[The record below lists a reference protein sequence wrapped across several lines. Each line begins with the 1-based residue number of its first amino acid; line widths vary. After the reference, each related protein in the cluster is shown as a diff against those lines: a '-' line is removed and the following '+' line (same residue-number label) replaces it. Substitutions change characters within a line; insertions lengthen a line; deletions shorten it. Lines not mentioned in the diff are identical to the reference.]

1 MRSDFNNKIIKGD
14 DTLSNTVWLII
25 AVVFALLEGATV
37 GLVCIWFSGG
47 ALAAWIC
54 ATLGLGIWWQVGIFI
69 AVTALLLI
77 FTRPVVKK
85 LLSKSD
91 SKTNLDRI
99 IGKSVVISEKVDNLA
114 QTGRCVINGVSWSVR
129 SDDGEVL
136 ERGETVTV
144 KDIEG
149 VHLVVKK

>member
-1 MRSDFNNKIIKGD
+1 
-14 DTLSNTVWLII
+14 LSNIVWLII
-25 AVVFALLEGATV
+25 AVIFAVLEGATV

-54 ATLGLGIWWQVGIFI
+54 AALGLGIWWQIGVFI
-69 AVTALLLI
+69 AITSLLLI

-85 LLSKSD
+85 LLSKNG

-99 IGKSVVISEKVDNLA
+99 IGKSVVISEKVDNLK

-129 SDDGEVL
+129 SDDGGVL
-136 ERGETVTV
+136 EAGETVTV